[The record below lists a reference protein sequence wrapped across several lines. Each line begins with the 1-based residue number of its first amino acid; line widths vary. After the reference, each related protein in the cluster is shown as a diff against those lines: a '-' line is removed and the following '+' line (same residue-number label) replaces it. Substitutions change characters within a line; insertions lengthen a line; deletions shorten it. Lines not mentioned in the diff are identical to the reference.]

1 MHNTKLFVP
10 HDIEPVAV
18 AATAEQRSLAGF
30 APRDSTLHAANDNR
44 AIPRQLNRLF
54 TSALAIEYEAA
65 KEAGALGFMAR
76 AMVQATMPHKR
87 VSGNEFTRTNG
98 AFAMTMLAPSTIGL
112 PYGSIPRL
120 VTGFLTTEAVKTK
133 DRHIVLGSSLS
144 RFMAEL
150 DLAPTGGRWGTIPRL
165 RDQMTRLFACSIS
178 CTYSAGSAFALENV
192 NIADKATLW
201 WTPQQPDQAALW
213 ESTVVLSER
222 FFTEITENP
231 VPMDLRALR
240 ALKRSPMA
248 LDVYL
253 WLTYRL
259 SYVKGRTAVP
269 WGALQLQFGADYP
282 ATNQGRRD
290 FKKAF
295 LRALAKVAVV
305 YAAARLDTTAD
316 ALILLPSRPHVSR

>member
-1 MHNTKLFVP
+1 MKARHLL
-10 HDIEPVAV
+10 DLDAMEP
-18 AATAEQRSLAGF
+18 LDGF
-30 APRDSTLHAANDNR
+30 APMAPERLPEFANDNQPISR
-44 AIPRQLNRLF
+44 TLDKLF
-54 TSALAIEYEAA
+54 GTALAIELEAA

-76 AMVQATMPHKR
+76 AMVQATMPHRR
-87 VSGNEFTRTNG
+87 VAGNEFTRTNG
-98 AFAMTMLAPSTIGL
+98 AFSLTMLAPSKIGL

-120 VTGFLTTEAVKTK
+120 VTGYLTTEAVRTK
-133 DRHIVLGSSLS
+133 SRHIVLGSSLS

-150 DLAPTGGRWGTIPRL
+150 DLVPTGGRWGTIPRL

-178 CTYSAGSAFALENV
+178 CTYSSGSTFGLENV

-201 WTPQQPDQAALW
+201 WTPRQPDQGTLW

-222 FFTEITENP
+222 FFSEITENP
-231 VPMDLRALR
+231 VPIDLRALR

-253 WLTYRL
+253 WLTYRM
-259 SYVKGRTAVP
+259 SYVRARTAVP

-282 ATNQGRRD
+282 TSDQGRRD

-295 LRALAKVAVV
+295 LRALGKVAVV
-305 YAAARLDTTAD
+305 YPAARLDTTTD
-316 ALILLPSRPHVSR
+316 SLVLLPSRTHVCK

>member
-1 MHNTKLFVP
+1 M
-10 HDIEPVAV
+10 EP
-18 AATAEQRSLAGF
+18 LDGF
-30 APRDSTLHAANDNR
+30 APVAPDRPLEPANDNR
-44 AIPRQLNRLF
+44 PISRTLDKLF
-54 TSALAIEYEAA
+54 GTALAIELEAA

-76 AMVQATMPHKR
+76 AMVQATMPHRR
-87 VSGNEFTRTNG
+87 VAGNEFTRTNG
-98 AFAMTMLAPSTIGL
+98 AFSLTMLAPSKIGL

-120 VTGFLTTEAVKTK
+120 VTGYLTTEAVRTK
-133 DRHIVLGSSLS
+133 SRHIVLGSSLS

-150 DLAPTGGRWGTIPRL
+150 DLVPTGGRWGTIPRL

-178 CTYSAGSAFALENV
+178 CTYSSGSTFGLENV

-201 WTPQQPDQAALW
+201 WTPRQPDQGTLW

-222 FFTEITENP
+222 FFSEITENP
-231 VPMDLRALR
+231 VPIDLRALR

-253 WLTYRL
+253 WLTYRM
-259 SYVKGRTAVP
+259 SYVRARTAVP

-282 ATNQGRRD
+282 TSDQGRRD

-295 LRALAKVAVV
+295 LRALGKVAVV
-305 YAAARLDTTAD
+305 YPAARLDTTTD
-316 ALILLPSRPHVSR
+316 SLVLLPSRTHVCK

>member
-1 MHNTKLFVP
+1 MTARHIL
-10 HDIEPVAV
+10 DIDAMEP
-18 AATAEQRSLAGF
+18 LDGF
-30 APRDSTLHAANDNR
+30 APMAPERPLEPANDNQPISR
-44 AIPRQLNRLF
+44 TLDKLF
-54 TSALAIEYEAA
+54 GTALAIELETA

-76 AMVQATMPHKR
+76 AMVQATMPHRR
-87 VSGNEFTRTNG
+87 VAGNEFTRTNG
-98 AFAMTMLAPSTIGL
+98 AFSLTMLAPSKIGL

-120 VTGFLTTEAVKTK
+120 VTGFLTTEAVRTK
-133 DRHIVLGSSLS
+133 ERHIVLGSSLS

-150 DLAPTGGRWGTIPRL
+150 DLAPTGGRWDTIPRL

-178 CTYSAGSAFALENV
+178 CTYSSGSAFGLENV

-201 WTPQQPDQAALW
+201 WTPRQPDQGTLW

-222 FFTEITENP
+222 FFSEITENP
-231 VPMDLRALR
+231 VPIDLRALR

-253 WLTYRL
+253 WLTYRM
-259 SYVKGRTAVP
+259 SYVRARTAVP

-282 ATNQGRRD
+282 TSDQGRRD

-295 LRALAKVAVV
+295 LRALGKVAVV
-305 YAAARLDTTAD
+305 YPAARLDTTAD
-316 ALILLPSRPHVSR
+316 SLVLLPSRTHVCK

>member
-1 MHNTKLFVP
+1 MKARHLL
-10 HDIEPVAV
+10 DLDAMEP
-18 AATAEQRSLAGF
+18 LDGF
-30 APRDSTLHAANDNR
+30 APMAPERPLEPANDNQPISR
-44 AIPRQLNRLF
+44 TLDKLF
-54 TSALAIEYEAA
+54 GTALAIELEAA

-76 AMVQATMPHKR
+76 AMVQATMPHRR
-87 VSGNEFTRTNG
+87 VAGNEFTRTNG
-98 AFAMTMLAPSTIGL
+98 AFSLTMLAPSKIGL

-120 VTGFLTTEAVKTK
+120 VTGFLTTEAVRTK
-133 DRHIVLGSSLS
+133 ERHIVLGSSLS

-178 CTYSAGSAFALENV
+178 CTYSSGSAFGLENV

-201 WTPQQPDQAALW
+201 WTPRQPDQGTLW

-231 VPMDLRALR
+231 VPIDLRALR

-248 LDVYL
+248 LDAYL
-253 WLTYRL
+253 WLTYRM
-259 SYVKGRTAVP
+259 SYVRGRTAIP

-282 ATNQGRRD
+282 ASDQGRRD

-295 LRALAKVAVV
+295 VRALGKVAVV
-305 YAAARLDTTAD
+305 YPAARLDTTAD
-316 ALILLPSRPHVSR
+316 SLVLLPSRPHVCK